1 MTRLLM
7 RLFLKNSDNKNED
20 GKRVEYA
27 VFAGV
32 LGIVCNLLLF
42 VLKFIVGYAASSIAV
57 ISDAFNNL
65 SDMGTSAVSV
75 IGAKLSGKRPDKE
88 HPFGHGRMEY
98 IASLIISFIIIM
110 VGVEL
115 LKGSAEKI
123 FTAEAAAISPTL
135 LTVLCVSIPIKL
147 WMFMFNGYLA
157 RTANISMLA
166 AAARDSINDVIATG
180 AVIFSAI
187 VGYFFDFPQ
196 LDGLVGLAVSG
207 FIIYSG
213 FGISRDMIDVLLG
226 SAPSRSLLEN
236 IKAFVLAAPEVTG
249 LHDLEV
255 HDYGPGRIMAS
266 VHAEVPS
273 DCDIVEI
280 HEVIDGLEKRIE
292 RELGVRTVVHLD
304 PIADESRNT
313 VEMREFVR
321 SVVKEIDSQMDIHDF
336 RMTDGINGVNLIFD
350 IEVPSKVSNIDELK
364 TEVTKKIKERNEG
377 LNAMINID
385 FVS

>member
-115 LKGSAEKI
+115 LKGSAGKI
-123 FTAEAAAISPTL
+123 FTAEAAVISPTL

-321 SVVKEIDSQMDIHDF
+321 SVVKEIDAQMDIHDF

-350 IEVPSKVSNIDELK
+350 IEVPSKISNIDELK